1 MDLFQKER
9 KKMAI
14 KFWGPDEKYGLFS
27 NFANTPLVID
37 GDHYPTAEHY
47 FQAMKTVNSADWK
60 RIVEAYS
67 PKDAKHLGRKVQ
79 MREDWETVKCTVM
92 MTVLQE
98 KAQQCPAFRELLLS
112 TGDEELIEDS
122 PFDYYW
128 GCGRDG
134 SGRNMLGELL
144 MDVRTELREE

>member
-1 MDLFQKER
+1 
-9 KKMAI
+9 MAI

-37 GDHYPTAEHY
+37 GDLYPTAEHY
-47 FQAMKTVNSADWK
+47 FQAMKADNSADWK
-60 RIVEAYS
+60 RIVEAAT
-67 PKDAKHLGRKVQ
+67 PKDAKHLGRKVH
-79 MREDWETVKCTVM
+79 MRSDWEDVKCSFM
-92 MTVLQE
+92 LNVLQE
-98 KAQQCPAFRELLLS
+98 KARQCKEFRELLLS

-144 MDVRTELREE
+144 MDVRTELKD